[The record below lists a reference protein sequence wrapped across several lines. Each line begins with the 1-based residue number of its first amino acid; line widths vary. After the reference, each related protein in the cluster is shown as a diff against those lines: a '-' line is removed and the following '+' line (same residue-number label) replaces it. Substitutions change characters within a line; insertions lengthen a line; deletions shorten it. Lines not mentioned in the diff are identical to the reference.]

1 MPRTFSKDTSG
12 TELISGIIGTIDY
25 GQILT
30 KVIEISK
37 EQENTQDI
45 LKQIQAYVDEQDGGY
60 TKMIRDLISQDFE
73 KIMPKCYEILR
84 STLKAN
90 AAYVRNQ
97 VLLSALGYQAS
108 AAMAGYYAKLDAEYR
123 GLSFLFDALFGV
135 PYEFLLDNAERYWKR
150 TLTPNPPN
158 TREALGLVR
167 WGYMS
172 RSEWVKLKME
182 EDGVP
187 DTYADKIFD
196 TLYRTMDEWTAFK
209 AYKRGIID
217 FGQYVDFLK
226 RLGFKEDEIDVIYE
240 AQHYVPSFYDLTRLA
255 DYVPLDTLYITEV
268 LKANGVKDADIPRLT
283 TYLQKRPLRE
293 ETRSVL
299 GRLMWE
305 YSNGRITLEQF
316 TTELDKLNVLPAE
329 KELYLYWASL
339 QYRDNLMD
347 LQIDIIE
354 QKVKKGYYANQEAIK
369 NDLVLL
375 GLAEEYANLLAEK
388 WFWQYMVSGGG

>member
-1 MPRTFSKDTSG
+1 MPTSFTKETTG
-12 TELISGIIGTIDY
+12 AELISGIVGTVDIGAL
-25 GQILT
+25 LT
-30 KVIEISK
+30 KAIEIQK
-37 EQENTQDI
+37 EQEETQKI
-45 LKQIQAYVDEQDGGY
+45 LDQIKNYISSQDGGY
-60 TKMIRDLISQDFE
+60 TR
-73 KIMPKCYEILR
+73 ILR
-84 STLKAN
+84 DYIKSDFGSVKDKILSDLQAGLRTSAS
-90 AAYVRNQ
+90 
-97 VLLSALGYQAS
+97 LLRDQIMLGRLGYGGIS
-108 AAMAGYYAKLDAEYR
+108 AMAGLYTRLDATFR
-123 GLSFLFDALFGV
+123 GLSTYADALFGI
-135 PYEFLLDNAERYWKR
+135 PQEFLINNARRYWSKE
-150 TLTPNPPN
+150 LAPNPPN

-187 DTYADKIFD
+187 DNYADKIFD
-196 TLYRTMDEWTAFK
+196 TLYRTVDEWMAFR
-209 AYKRGIID
+209 AYKRKIID
-217 FGQYVDFLK
+217 YGQYVDFMK
-226 RLGFKEDEIDVIYE
+226 RLGYKEDEIDIICE

-268 LKANGVKDADIPRLT
+268 LKANGVKDEDIPRLT

-316 TTELDKLNVLPAE
+316 TAELDKLNVLPAE

-347 LQIDIIE
+347 LQISIIE
-354 QKVKKGYYANQEAIK
+354 QKVRKGYYETQEAIK

-388 WFWQYMVSGGG
+388 WFWQYMVGNG